1 MYNNG
6 YNVKAGAI
14 VAIENA
20 SPEYCAAQVEN
31 PPTGAALAALV
42 PDINR
47 WSDVVFGIW
56 ADTAGKVMSHGLNY
70 IFRDNVVNEDT
81 KHIMDVVMGQGNDVA
96 TGNLHATY
104 PGREFSTDTW
114 QGRWISEDTLP
125 LFESSKSLHDILE
138 VSPLMTYFILLL

>member
-1 MYNNG
+1 MPATNYLAQPHDCGIYHNG

-14 VAIENA
+14 VAIENV
-20 SPEYCAAQVEN
+20 SPEYCAGQVEN

-56 ADTAGKVMSHGLNY
+56 ADTAGSVMSHGLDY
-70 IFRDNVVNEDT
+70 IFRDNVVNDDT
-81 KHIMDVVMGQGNDVA
+81 KHIMDVVMGLGNDVA
-96 TGNLHATY
+96 VGNLHATY

-114 QGRWISEDTLP
+114 QGQW
-125 LFESSKSLHDILE
+125 
-138 VSPLMTYFILLL
+138 TYLVLLLQEVKLIPTST